1 MIDLSFRLEELPER
15 FFANASRLTVL
26 DLSGN
31 RLTGEIP
38 SAVNALR
45 NLQSFAIGDNRVESL
60 SRLRLAALWRL
71 RASGNRLKNVSAIQ
85 LNGLPALQVLDLSSN
100 RITSIEKGAFATNR
114 PLQAVRL
121 DGNR

>member
-1 MIDLSFRLEELPER
+1 MSNLVMLSHLLLDGNRLEELPER

-60 SRLRLAALWRL
+60 SRLQLAALWRL
-71 RASGNRLKNVSAIQ
+71 RASGNRLSNVSTVQ
-85 LNGLPALQVLDLSSN
+85 LNGLPALQVQCY
-100 RITSIEKGAFATNR
+100 GY
-114 PLQAVRL
+114 PLNTILPSPPSLPHHA
-121 DGNR
+121 